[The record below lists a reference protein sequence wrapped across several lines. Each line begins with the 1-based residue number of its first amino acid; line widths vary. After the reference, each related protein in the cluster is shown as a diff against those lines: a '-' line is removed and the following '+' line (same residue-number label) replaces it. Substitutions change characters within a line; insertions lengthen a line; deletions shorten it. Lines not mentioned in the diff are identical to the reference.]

1 MRWSLGLPGS
11 SEAGNSLTCTSHS
24 RWSRQ
29 ERRSVEELLLHWVFT
44 LRKLHVHTLYGHRS
58 MHTHTPA
65 LHVSV
70 HRRQVMVWRAAV
82 FYSATVCTATGE
94 REVQTTQ
101 DGGGRKRFRGSTYIY
116 TSTYTLGCPHVLSMC
131 PRHACWCA
139 CVITPAVIY
148 VRQGGGGIHGKV
160 RARDSRVC
168 VRVAGAETAWVCFGS
183 ELGAGESEGR
193 GLLPMSGEGLREE
206 KGRGLQAQGPP
217 NG

>member
-1 MRWSLGLPGS
+1 M
-11 SEAGNSLTCTSHS
+11 
-24 RWSRQ
+24 
-29 ERRSVEELLLHWVFT
+29 HWVFT

-58 MHTHTPA
+58 VHTREHTHTHTPA

-70 HRRQVMVWRAAV
+70 HRRQVGVWWAAV

-101 DGGGRKRFRGSTYIY
+101 NGGGSKRFRGSTYIY

-148 VRQGGGGIHGKV
+148 VRQGGGRIHGKV

-183 ELGAGESEGR
+183 ELGAGESEGGGDCSR
-193 GLLPMSGEGLREE
+193 
-206 KGRGLQAQGPP
+206 
-217 NG
+217 